1 MATIKV
7 RTKADGKPSFRV
19 VWKAGGGRDGNWESE
34 TFGVR
39 SHAVRFRR
47 DVDDADQNWPDG
59 WTKGLGYQGAAAQE
73 VEGPEDP
80 TFMEF
85 GRSYVR
91 DLTGITPATRH
102 RYDRQVALVDVQL
115 RQVLRQ
121 AVTINNVEDVHIRR
135 WVNGR
140 EAAGA
145 RPKTIAN
152 YHGLLFMIM
161 ACAVGRGLRP
171 GNPCAGTRL
180 PDRYSPDAEGD
191 GDVVFLT
198 ETQFALIA
206 DAMFPDAQV
215 PDLVGRRSGRLP
227 QASVGACA
235 GTVEDRMLLQV
246 AVGTGL
252 RWSELTALQVHDLEL
267 DGPVARLS
275 VRRAWKRNPKGEF
288 AIAGEGAFYLG
299 KPKSKKSRRRIT
311 LSPTVVV
318 LLRQITRGKLPGD
331 LVFTA
336 PQGGR
341 LNQAT
346 FYEDRWKK
354 AVALAHARGVTVSPR
369 FHDLRHTHAAWLI
382 SAGVPLPVIQQR
394 LGHESITTTVDT
406 YGGLLLQAHDVADA
420 AIDAALAGRP
430 VPAPRP
436 ISASAG
442 HVLAADNQVCDDP
455 VLDADLVEPGPDNPD
470 DSAPER

>member
-1 MATIKV
+1 MATIKA
-7 RTKADGKPSFRV
+7 RKRADGRLSYRV
-19 VWKAGGGRDGNWESE
+19 VWRAGGGRDGAWESE

-39 SHAVRFRR
+39 SHAVRFCR
-47 DVDDADQNWPDG
+47 DVDDAGQHWPAG
-59 WTKGLGYQGAAAQE
+59 WVKGAGYRQDTTVA
-73 VEGPEDP
+73 PKDP
-80 TFMEF
+80 TFVDF
-85 GRSYVR
+85 GKTYVR

-102 RYDRQVALVDVQL
+102 RYDRQVALVAEQL
-115 RQVLRQ
+115 REVVREV
-121 AVTINNVEDVHIRR
+121 VTVGNLQGVHVRR
-135 WVNGR
+135 WVNAR

-152 YHGLLFMIM
+152 YHGLLYMIM
-161 ACAVGRGLRP
+161 SSAVQCGLRP

-198 ETQFALIA
+198 EKQFALIA
-206 DAMFPDAQV
+206 EAMFPVAKV
-215 PDLVGRRSGRLP
+215 PAVLAPRSGRLP
-227 QASVGACA
+227 RDAAGVCV
-235 GTVEDRMLLQV
+235 GTVEDRMLVQV

-252 RWSELTALQVHDLEL
+252 RWSELTALQMHDVEL
-267 DGPVARLS
+267 DGSVARLS
-275 VRRAWKRNPKGEF
+275 VRRAWKRNPSGEF
-288 AIAGEGAFYLG
+288 ALPGEGAFYLG

-311 LSPTVVV
+311 LAPTVVE
-318 LLRQITRGKLPGD
+318 LLRQLTLGKGPKD

-336 PQGGR
+336 SQGGH

-354 AVALAHARGVTVSPR
+354 AVALAQTRGLTVSPR

-394 LGHESITTTVDT
+394 LGHESITATVDT

-420 AIDAALAGRP
+420 AVDAALAGRAVPAPGPLATSQAP
-430 VPAPRP
+430 VPA
-436 ISASAG
+436 
-442 HVLAADNQVCDDP
+442 ADDQVHYDP
-455 VLDADLVEPGPDNPD
+455 VLDADLPEPQAGGADEVG
-470 DSAPER
+470 A

>member
-1 MATIKV
+1 MATIKA
-7 RTKADGKPSFRV
+7 RKRADGQLSYRV
-19 VWKAGGGRDGNWESE
+19 VWRAGGGREGAWESE
-34 TFGVR
+34 TFGIR
-39 SHAVRFRR
+39 THAVRFCR
-47 DVDDADQNWPDG
+47 DVDDAGQHWPAG
-59 WTKGLGYQGAAAQE
+59 WVKGAGYLQDTIA
-73 VEGPEDP
+73 PKDP
-80 TFMEF
+80 TFVDF
-85 GRSYVR
+85 GKVYVR

-102 RYDRQVALVDVQL
+102 RYDRQVALVAEQL
-115 RQVLRQ
+115 REAVRQ
-121 AVTINNVEDVHIRR
+121 EVTVGNLQDVHVRR
-135 WVNGR
+135 WVNAR

-152 YHGLLFMIM
+152 YHGLLYMIM
-161 ACAVGRGLRP
+161 SSAVEGGLRP

-198 ETQFALIA
+198 EKQFALIA
-206 DAMFPDAQV
+206 EAMFPVGKV
-215 PDLVGRRSGRLP
+215 PAVLERRSGRLP
-227 QASVGACA
+227 RDAAGVCA

-252 RWSELTALQVHDLEL
+252 RWSELTALQVHDVEL
-267 DGPVARLS
+267 DGHVARLS
-275 VRRAWKRNPKGEF
+275 VRRAWKRNPSGEF
-288 AIAGEGAFYLG
+288 ALPGEGAFYLG
-299 KPKSKKSRRRIT
+299 KPKTKKSRRRIT
-311 LSPTVVV
+311 LAPTVVE
-318 LLRQITRGKLPGD
+318 LLRQLTSGKGPTD

-336 PQGGR
+336 SQGGH

-354 AVALAHARGVTVSPR
+354 AVALAQTRGLTVSPR

-420 AIDAALAGRP
+420 AIDAALAGNP
-430 VPAPRP
+430 VPAPSP
-436 ISASAG
+436 LAPWQP
-442 HVLAADNQVCDDP
+442 HVPAADDKVQDDP
-455 VLDADLVEPGPDNPD
+455 LVHADLLEPEPGALGQLDV
-470 DSAPER
+470 

>member
-1 MATIKV
+1 MATIKE
-7 RTKADGKPSFRV
+7 RKKSDGQLSYRV
-19 VWKAGGGRDGNWESE
+19 VWRAGGGREGVWESE

-47 DVDDADQNWPDG
+47 DVDDAGQQWPDG
-59 WTKGLGYQGAAAQE
+59 WVKGAGYQHEAEAQQ
-73 VEGPEDP
+73 DP
-80 TFMEF
+80 LFLDF
-85 GRSYVR
+85 GKEYVR

-102 RYDRQVALVDVQL
+102 RYDRQVALVAEQL
-115 RQVLRQ
+115 RDVVRRP
-121 AVTINNVEDVHIRR
+121 VTIGNLQDVHVRR
-135 WVNGR
+135 WVNAR

-152 YHGLLFMIM
+152 YHGLLYMIM
-161 ACAVGRGLRP
+161 ASAVRSGLRP

-180 PDRYSPDAEGD
+180 PDRYSPDADGD

-198 ETQFALIA
+198 EAQFALIA
-206 DAMFPDAQV
+206 EAMFPAAQI
-215 PDLVGRRSGRLP
+215 LEATSTRSGRLP
-227 QASVGACA
+227 RNSVGVCA
-235 GTVEDRMLLQV
+235 GTMEDRMLLQV

-275 VRRAWKRNPKGEF
+275 VRRAWKRNPKGDF
-288 AIAGEGAFYLG
+288 ALPGEGAFYLG
-299 KPKSKKSRRRIT
+299 KPKSKKSRRRLT
-311 LSPTVVV
+311 LSPTVVR
-318 LLRQITRGKLPGD
+318 LLRQATKGKEPKD

-354 AVALAHARGVTVSPR
+354 AVALAQKRGLTVSPR
-369 FHDLRHTHAAWLI
+369 FHDLRHSHAAWL

-420 AIDAALAGRP
+420 AIDAALAGLP

-436 ISASAG
+436 LAATRG
-442 HVLAADNQVCDDP
+442 YVLAADDQVMYDP
-455 VLDADLVEPGPDNPD
+455 ILDADLREPDPNEAD
-470 DSAPER
+470 DGGT

>member
-1 MATIKV
+1 MATIKE
-7 RTKADGKPSFRV
+7 RKRADGQLSYRV
-19 VWKAGGGRDGNWESE
+19 VWKTGGGREGAWESE

-39 SHAVRFRR
+39 GHAVRFRR
-47 DVDDADQNWPDG
+47 DVDDAGQHWPDG
-59 WTKGLGYQGAAAQE
+59 WVKGVGYQQE
-73 VEGPEDP
+73 IETPTDP
-80 TFMEF
+80 SFVDF
-85 GRSYVR
+85 GKDYVR

-102 RYDRQVALVDVQL
+102 RYDRQVALVAEQL
-115 RQVLRQ
+115 REVVRQQVTVGNLQ
-121 AVTINNVEDVHIRR
+121 EVHVRR
-135 WVNGR
+135 WVNAR

-152 YHGLLFMIM
+152 YHGLLYMIM
-161 ACAVGRGLRP
+161 SSAVQRGLRP

-198 ETQFALIA
+198 EKQFALIA
-206 DAMFPDAQV
+206 EAMFPASKV
-215 PDLVGRRSGRLP
+215 PAVLGQRSGRLP
-227 QASVGACA
+227 RDLAGVCA

-252 RWSELTALQVHDLEL
+252 RWSELTALEVHDLEL

-288 AIAGEGAFYLG
+288 ALPGEGAFYLG

-311 LSPTVVV
+311 LAPTVVK
-318 LLRQITRGKLPGD
+318 LLRLATLGKGPKD

-336 PQGGR
+336 SQGGH

-354 AVALAHARGVTVSPR
+354 AVALAQTRGLSVSPR
-369 FHDLRHTHAAWLI
+369 FHDLRHSHAAWLI

-406 YGGLLLQAHDVADA
+406 YGGLLLQAHDVADT
-420 AIDAALAGRP
+420 AIDAALAGQP
-430 VPAPRP
+430 VPAPGPLRASRSP
-436 ISASAG
+436 I
-442 HVLAADNQVCDDP
+442 LAADDQVHYDP
-455 VLDADLVEPGPDNPD
+455 VLDADLPDPEPDEPDEPD
-470 DSAPER
+470 ETSV